1 MSGPARTVRLFGPE
15 AEAQAEKDR
24 REMDPQTY
32 ALCYGEIKPLTP
44 EELVKWSHA
53 TTAYVLDWEDFETK
67 VFTQEGLGNPINE
80 ISQKPL
86 DDNQ

>member
-1 MSGPARTVRLFGPE
+1 MSEIHLFGPE

-24 REMDPQTY
+24 REMDPRTY
-32 ALCYGEIKPLTP
+32 ALCYGEIRPLTP

-53 TTAYVLDWEDFETK
+53 TTAYILDWDCFEAK
-67 VFTQEGLGNPINE
+67 VFTQEDLDNLIE
-80 ISQKPL
+80 KTFRKPL